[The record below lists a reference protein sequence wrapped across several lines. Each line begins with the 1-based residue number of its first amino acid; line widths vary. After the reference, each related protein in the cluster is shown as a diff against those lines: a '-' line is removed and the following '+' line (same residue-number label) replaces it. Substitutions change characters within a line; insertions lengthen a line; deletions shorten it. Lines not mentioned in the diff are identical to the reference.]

1 MPRMSLQQ
9 MGDPRMI
16 PAKISVRCFGP
27 RSELLRGA
35 GRFDFKHSIASIES
49 DETTITVL
57 ADDEMKLRNV
67 IDIIQSK
74 AVKRGIDLKAFDFS
88 KAPKAASGG
97 ALRQRIA
104 IRAGIPKD
112 KSKRLIDAIKG
123 TKLKVQAQV
132 QDEQIRVSAK
142 SKDDLQK
149 VQQMLRG
156 LDFELP
162 LQFTNYR

>member
-1 MPRMSLQQ
+1 MASESSFDVVSRV
-9 MGDPRMI
+9 DPQ
-16 PAKISVRCFGP
+16 
-27 RSELLRGA
+27 ELDNALNQARKEIA

-49 DETTITVL
+49 DGKTITVL

-67 IDIIQSK
+67 VDIIQSK

-88 KAPKAASGG
+88 KEPEAASGSS
-97 ALRQRIA
+97 LRQKVA

-112 KSKRLIDAIKG
+112 KSKPLMDAIKAA
-123 TKLKVQAQV
+123 KLKVQAQY
-132 QDEQIRVSAK
+132 QDEQIRISGK

-149 VQQMLRG
+149 VQQVLKG
-156 LDFELP
+156 LDYELP